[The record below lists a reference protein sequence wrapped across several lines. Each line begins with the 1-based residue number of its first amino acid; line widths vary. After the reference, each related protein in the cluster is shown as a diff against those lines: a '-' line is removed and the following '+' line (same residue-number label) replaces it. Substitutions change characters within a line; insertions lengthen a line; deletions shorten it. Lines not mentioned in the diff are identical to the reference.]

1 MFLRQSI
8 LEVIFSIEM
17 CLDEIKFV
25 NFPSNMFLKTILE
38 IKKSKN
44 CGRNIFLKIHKSN
57 SINSSFIE
65 KYYNILS
72 QDNSVIPT
80 NWKEKKFSK
89 VIFVNSLNSP
99 PPPLPLVQMSSLLPP
114 TKSHYL
120 QLKQSTFESPKPSH
134 LHHIQSTHFT
144 PPNSSTFL

>member
-80 NWKEKKFSK
+80 N
-89 VIFVNSLNSP
+89 
-99 PPPLPLVQMSSLLPP
+99 
-114 TKSHYL
+114 
-120 QLKQSTFESPKPSH
+120 
-134 LHHIQSTHFT
+134 
-144 PPNSSTFL
+144 